1 MPACPSPTATEATAN
16 AICERNSARAE
27 AAPCASSTARC
38 AAMPRGATDAPGG
51 QRGSERG
58 VNVSPL
64 PRTRLRIDRGARER
78 MTEVHA
84 ASLDGDELVLD
95 RGVECGEVEAE

>member
-1 MPACPSPTATEATAN
+1 
-16 AICERNSARAE
+16 
-27 AAPCASSTARC
+27 
-38 AAMPRGATDAPGG
+38 MPRAAIDVPVW
-51 QRGSERG
+51 QRGGKRG

-78 MTEVHA
+78 MTEVHT

>member
-1 MPACPSPTATEATAN
+1 
-16 AICERNSARAE
+16 
-27 AAPCASSTARC
+27 
-38 AAMPRGATDAPGG
+38 MPRAAIDVPVW